1 MLSAEISIASAF
13 MLACPESVVLSEFL
27 PETPL
32 IESALK
38 VIFSAL
44 AVKMLIA
51 SRKIVRVALAFILP
65 PLDRLW

>member
-1 MLSAEISIASAF
+1 MLSAEISIESAF
-13 MLACPESVVLSEFL
+13 MFALPERVVLSEFL

-51 SRKIVRVALAFILP
+51 SRKSVRVALVFILP